1 VLTSA
6 GWFVVTTGAGVVL
19 VPWWLTGWRLPRPVP
34 WFGLSAAVGVVM
46 IAVGLIPPVHVF
58 AQFVRSGGTPVPG
71 AMTKRLRD
79 RANGT
84 HGAATWPR
92 AIFPAGA
99 CRA

>member
-1 VLTSA
+1 MLTSA

-71 AMTKRLRD
+71 AMTKRLRGV
-79 RANGT
+79 RTVRTGPQLGHAL
-84 HGAATWPR
+84 
-92 AIFPAGA
+92 FPAGA